1 MTKKESKKFEMQMD
15 DEIPEFQV
23 QEDLDDLKVE
33 KLHKRITRISIIIP
47 CLVVIIILAAY
58 FDLKKNLS
66 SVNTKGNMGVQ
77 TLSKELESRFS
88 SLSIKEA
95 NLEETLGKKTAA
107 LEKAAASLQTA
118 TKEATTAIKYIRSAR
133 KKDNENIASAIKKI
147 EKTLASIPKD
157 LEKILSDLKAID
169 KTSSA
174 KLVIFSQFMDSS
186 KNDLLTIR
194 SDISS
199 LKSSKAD
206 RTALKDQQKVYQL
219 ALRQLTTNLEDRI
232 KSVENIL
239 KERGK
244 VNAPAKKQSQTK
256 PEKSMPSNQTKTTS
270 APSSSSPKETDIPNP
285 GTIIEQDLSQK
296 KPGVIATEPQHAGI
310 FLS

>member
-1 MTKKESKKFEMQMD
+1 MTEKKSKKFEMPMD
-15 DEIPEFQV
+15 DDIPEFRV

-66 SVNTKGNMGVQ
+66 SVNNQGNMGVQ

-95 NLEETLGKKTAA
+95 NIEETLAKKIAA
-107 LEKAAASLQTA
+107 LETATNSLQNA
-118 TKEATTAIKYIRSAR
+118 TKEATTAIRYIRSAR
-133 KKDNENIASAIKKI
+133 KKDNENTESAIKKI
-147 EKTLASIPKD
+147 ETTLASIPKD
-157 LEKILSDLKAID
+157 LEKISSDLRAID

-186 KNDLLTIR
+186 KNDLQTIR
-194 SDISS
+194 SEISS

-206 RTALKDQQKVYQL
+206 RTDLKDQQKVYQL
-219 ALRQLTTNLEDRI
+219 ALRQLTTNLEGRI
-232 KSVENIL
+232 KSVENML
-239 KERGK
+239 KELGK
-244 VNAPAKKQSQTK
+244 LNAPAKKQGQTK
-256 PEKSMPSNQTKTTS
+256 PKKSVSSNQTETKS
-270 APSSSSPKETDIPNP
+270 VPSSSSPKETDIPKP

-296 KPGVIATEPQHAGI
+296 RPE
-310 FLS
+310 

>member
-1 MTKKESKKFEMQMD
+1 MTEKESKKFKMPMD
-15 DEIPEFQV
+15 DETLEFQV

-33 KLHKRITRISIIIP
+33 KLHNRITRISIIIP

-66 SVNTKGNMGVQ
+66 SVNTKGDMGVE

-95 NLEETLGKKTAA
+95 NIEETLGKKIAA
-107 LEKAAASLQTA
+107 LEKATSSLQTA

-133 KKDNENIASAIKKI
+133 KKDNENTASAIKKI

-157 LEKILSDLKAID
+157 LEKISSDLKAIN

-186 KNDLLTIR
+186 ENDLQTIR

-199 LKSSKAD
+199 LKSSKVD

-232 KSVENIL
+232 KSIENML
-239 KERGK
+239 KVQAK
-244 VNAPAKKQSQTK
+244 VNAPVKKQSQTK
-256 PEKSMPSNQTKTTS
+256 PEKSMSSNQTKTTS
-270 APSSSSPKETDIPNP
+270 VPSSSSSKETDISKPDS
-285 GTIIEQDLSQK
+285 IVEQDLSPK
-296 KPGVIATEPQHAGI
+296 NPE
-310 FLS
+310 

>member
-1 MTKKESKKFEMQMD
+1 MTEKESKKFKMQMD
-15 DEIPEFQV
+15 DESPDFKVREEI
-23 QEDLDDLKVE
+23 DDLKVE

-95 NLEETLGKKTAA
+95 NLEETLGKKIAA
-107 LEKAAASLQTA
+107 LEKATASLQTA
-118 TKEATTAIKYIRSAR
+118 TKEATTAIRYIRSAR

-147 EKTLASIPKD
+147 EITLASIPKN
-157 LEKILSDLKAID
+157 LKKISSDLKAID

-174 KLVIFSQFMDSS
+174 KLVIFSQFMESS
-186 KNDLLTIR
+186 KNDLQTIR
-194 SDISS
+194 SDVSS

-206 RTALKDQQKVYQL
+206 QTALKDQQKVYQL
-219 ALRQLTTNLEDRI
+219 ALRQLTSNFEERL
-232 KSVENIL
+232 KSVENTL
-239 KERGK
+239 KELGK
-244 VNAPAKKQSQTK
+244 VNPPAKKQSRTK
-256 PEKSMPSNQTKTTS
+256 PEKPLTSNQTKTTS
-270 APSSSSPKETDIPNP
+270 APSSSSSKETDMPKP

-296 KPGVIATEPQHAGI
+296 NPE
-310 FLS
+310 

>member
-1 MTKKESKKFEMQMD
+1 MTEKESKKFKMPMD
-15 DEIPEFQV
+15 DETLEFQV

-270 APSSSSPKETDIPNP
+270 APSSSSPKETDIPKP

-296 KPGVIATEPQHAGI
+296 NPE
-310 FLS
+310 

>member
-1 MTKKESKKFEMQMD
+1 MTEKESKKFKMPMD
-15 DEIPEFQV
+15 DETLEFQV

-66 SVNTKGNMGVQ
+66 SVNTKGDMGVE

-95 NLEETLGKKTAA
+95 NIEETLGKKIAA
-107 LEKAAASLQTA
+107 LEKATSSLQTA

-133 KKDNENIASAIKKI
+133 KKDNENTASAIKKI

-157 LEKILSDLKAID
+157 LEKISSDLKAIN

-186 KNDLLTIR
+186 ENDLQTIR

-199 LKSSKAD
+199 LKSSKVD

-232 KSVENIL
+232 KSIENML
-239 KERGK
+239 KVQAK
-244 VNAPAKKQSQTK
+244 VNAPVKKQSQTK
-256 PEKSMPSNQTKTTS
+256 PEKSMSSNQTKTTS
-270 APSSSSPKETDIPNP
+270 VPSSSSSKETDISKPDS
-285 GTIIEQDLSQK
+285 IVEQDLSPK
-296 KPGVIATEPQHAGI
+296 NPE
-310 FLS
+310 

>member
-1 MTKKESKKFEMQMD
+1 MTESKKFEMQLD
-15 DEIPEFQV
+15 DETPEFQD
-23 QEDLDDLKVE
+23 QEALDDLKVE

-47 CLVVIIILAAY
+47 FLVVIIILIAY

-66 SVNTKGNMGVQ
+66 NINTEGNMGVQ

-95 NLEETLGKKTAA
+95 NLEETLSKKITA
-107 LEKAAASLQTA
+107 LEKATASLETA
-118 TKEATTAIKYIRSAR
+118 TKEATTAIKLIRSAR
-133 KKDNENIASAIKKI
+133 KQDNENTESAIQNI

-157 LEKILSDLKAID
+157 LEKISSELRAMD

-186 KNDLLTIR
+186 KNDLQTIR
-194 SDISS
+194 SEISS

-206 RTALKDQQKVYQL
+206 LTALKDQQKVYQL
-219 ALRQLTTNLEDRI
+219 ALRQLTTSLEDRI
-232 KSVENIL
+232 KSVEKMLNEL
-239 KERGK
+239 GK
-244 VNAPAKKQSQTK
+244 VQTSSKKQSQTK
-256 PEKSMPSNQTKTTS
+256 PEKSNSSIQVETKS
-270 APSSSSPKETDIPNP
+270 APDASSPKETETPKP

-296 KPGVIATEPQHAGI
+296 NPN
-310 FLS
+310 

>member
-1 MTKKESKKFEMQMD
+1 MD
-15 DEIPEFQV
+15 DETPEFQV

-47 CLVVIIILAAY
+47 CLVIIIIIAAY

-66 SVNTKGNMGVQ
+66 SINIEGNTGVQ

-95 NLEETLGKKTAA
+95 NLEETLGKKVAA
-107 LEKAAASLQTA
+107 LEKATASLQTA

-133 KKDNENIASAIKKI
+133 IKDNESTASAIQNI
-147 EKTLASIPKD
+147 EKTLASIPKE
-157 LEKILSDLKAID
+157 LEKISSDLKAID

-174 KLVIFSQFMDSS
+174 KLAIFSQFMDSS

-206 RTALKDQQKVYQL
+206 QTALKDQQKVYQL
-219 ALRQLTTNLEDRI
+219 ALRQLTTNLEERI
-232 KSVENIL
+232 KFVEKMLN
-239 KERGK
+239 EPGK
-244 VNAPAKKQSQTK
+244 IQTSPKKQSQTK
-256 PEKSMPSNQTKTTS
+256 PEPSNSSNQAETKS
-270 APSSSSPKETDIPNP
+270 VPDASFPKETETPKP
-285 GTIIEQDLSQK
+285 GTIIEQDLSK
-296 KPGVIATEPQHAGI
+296 KNPD
-310 FLS
+310 

>member
-1 MTKKESKKFEMQMD
+1 MTEKESKKFKMPMD
-15 DEIPEFQV
+15 DETLEFQV

-66 SVNTKGNMGVQ
+66 SVNIKGNMGVE

-95 NLEETLGKKTAA
+95 NIEETLGKKIAA
-107 LEKAAASLQTA
+107 LEKATSSLQTA

-133 KKDNENIASAIKKI
+133 KKDNENTASAIKKI

-157 LEKILSDLKAID
+157 LEKISSDLKAIN

-186 KNDLLTIR
+186 ENDLQTIR

-199 LKSSKAD
+199 LKSSKVD

-232 KSVENIL
+232 KSIENML
-239 KERGK
+239 KVQAK
-244 VNAPAKKQSQTK
+244 VNAPVKKQSQTK
-256 PEKSMPSNQTKTTS
+256 PEKSMSSNQTKTTS
-270 APSSSSPKETDIPNP
+270 VPSSSSSKETDISKPDS
-285 GTIIEQDLSQK
+285 IVEQDLSPK
-296 KPGVIATEPQHAGI
+296 NPE
-310 FLS
+310 

>member
-1 MTKKESKKFEMQMD
+1 MTEKESKKFKMPMD

-23 QEDLDDLKVE
+23 QEDLDDQKVE

-232 KSVENIL
+232 KSVENML
-239 KERGK
+239 KVQAK
-244 VNAPAKKQSQTK
+244 VNAPVKKQSQTK

-270 APSSSSPKETDIPNP
+270 APSSSSPKETDIPKP

-296 KPGVIATEPQHAGI
+296 NPE
-310 FLS
+310 

>member
-239 KERGK
+239 K
-244 VNAPAKKQSQTK
+244 
-256 PEKSMPSNQTKTTS
+256 
-270 APSSSSPKETDIPNP
+270 
-285 GTIIEQDLSQK
+285 
-296 KPGVIATEPQHAGI
+296 
-310 FLS
+310 

>member
-1 MTKKESKKFEMQMD
+1 MTEKESKKFKMPMD

-23 QEDLDDLKVE
+23 QEDLDDQKVE

-95 NLEETLGKKTAA
+95 TLEETLGKKIAA
-107 LEKAAASLQTA
+107 LENATASLQTA
-118 TKEATTAIKYIRSAR
+118 TKEATTAIRYIRSAR
-133 KKDNENIASAIKKI
+133 KKDNEDTASAIKEI

-174 KLVIFSQFMDSS
+174 KLVIFSQFMDNS

-206 RTALKDQQKVYQL
+206 RTNLKDQQKVYQL

-270 APSSSSPKETDIPNP
+270 APSSSSPKETDIPKP

-296 KPGVIATEPQHAGI
+296 NPE
-310 FLS
+310 

>member
-1 MTKKESKKFEMQMD
+1 MTEKESKKFKMPMD

-47 CLVVIIILAAY
+47 FLVVVIILIAY

-66 SVNTKGNMGVQ
+66 NINTEGNMGVQ

-95 NLEETLGKKTAA
+95 NLEETLGKKITA
-107 LEKAAASLQTA
+107 LEKATASLETA
-118 TKEATTAIKYIRSAR
+118 TKEATTAIKFIRSAR
-133 KKDNENIASAIKKI
+133 KQDNENTESAIQNI

-157 LEKILSDLKAID
+157 LEKISSELRAMD

-186 KNDLLTIR
+186 KNDLQTIR
-194 SDISS
+194 SEISS

-206 RTALKDQQKVYQL
+206 LTALKDQQKVYQL
-219 ALRQLTTNLEDRI
+219 ALRQLTTSLEDRI
-232 KSVENIL
+232 KSVEKMLN
-239 KERGK
+239 EMGK
-244 VNAPAKKQSQTK
+244 AQTSPKKQSQTK
-256 PEKSMPSNQTKTTS
+256 PEKSNSSIQVETKS
-270 APSSSSPKETDIPNP
+270 APDVSFPKETETPKP
-285 GTIIEQDLSQK
+285 GTIIEQDLSK
-296 KPGVIATEPQHAGI
+296 KHPD
-310 FLS
+310 

>member
-1 MTKKESKKFEMQMD
+1 MTEKKSKKFEMPMD
-15 DEIPEFQV
+15 DDIPEFRV

-66 SVNTKGNMGVQ
+66 SVNTQGNMGVQ

-95 NLEETLGKKTAA
+95 NIEETLTKKIAA
-107 LEKAAASLQTA
+107 LETATNSLQNA
-118 TKEATTAIKYIRSAR
+118 TKEATTAIRYIRSAR
-133 KKDNENIASAIKKI
+133 KKDNENTESAIKKI
-147 EKTLASIPKD
+147 ETTLASIPKD
-157 LEKILSDLKAID
+157 LEKISSDLRAID

-186 KNDLLTIR
+186 KNDLQTIR
-194 SDISS
+194 SEISS

-206 RTALKDQQKVYQL
+206 RTDLKDQQKVYQL
-219 ALRQLTTNLEDRI
+219 ALRQLTTNLEGRI
-232 KSVENIL
+232 KSVENML
-239 KERGK
+239 KELGK
-244 VNAPAKKQSQTK
+244 LNAPAKKQGQTK
-256 PEKSMPSNQTKTTS
+256 PKKSVSSNQTEPKS
-270 APSSSSPKETDIPNP
+270 VPSSSSPKETDIPKP

-296 KPGVIATEPQHAGI
+296 RPE
-310 FLS
+310 

>member
-1 MTKKESKKFEMQMD
+1 MTEKKSKKFEMPMD
-15 DEIPEFQV
+15 DDIPEFRV

-66 SVNTKGNMGVQ
+66 SVNNQGNMGVQ

-95 NLEETLGKKTAA
+95 NIEETLAKKIAA
-107 LEKAAASLQTA
+107 LETATNSLQNA
-118 TKEATTAIKYIRSAR
+118 TKEATTAIRYIRSAR
-133 KKDNENIASAIKKI
+133 KKDNENTESAIKKI
-147 EKTLASIPKD
+147 ETTLASIPKD
-157 LEKILSDLKAID
+157 LEKISSDLRAID

-186 KNDLLTIR
+186 KNDLQTIR
-194 SDISS
+194 SEISS

-206 RTALKDQQKVYQL
+206 RTDLKDQQKVYQL
-219 ALRQLTTNLEDRI
+219 ALRQLTTNLEGRI
-232 KSVENIL
+232 KSVENML
-239 KERGK
+239 KELGK
-244 VNAPAKKQSQTK
+244 LNAPAKKQGQTK
-256 PEKSMPSNQTKTTS
+256 PKKSVSSNQTEPKS
-270 APSSSSPKETDIPNP
+270 VPSSSSPKETDIPKP

-296 KPGVIATEPQHAGI
+296 RPE
-310 FLS
+310 